1 MTTKKM
7 VIIAILSAMAVV
19 SNLLLHFPLV
29 PAVPFM
35 MYDPKDIIIVI
46 AGFIFGPLTAFGISV
61 ITSVVE
67 IFYHGGNYID
77 IFMNIISTCAFAC
90 TASFIYKK
98 MKSKKGAIIGLV
110 SGVVFSCLIMML
122 WNYIVTPGY
131 YKLPRE
137 VVVDLMLPGILPFN
151 LLKNSLNAGIA
162 LLLYKPVV
170 TILRSSNLLEQSE
183 NKGKISIGLI
193 LIGIFVILTVVM
205 ITLVINGIL

>member
-1 MTTKKM
+1 MTIKKM

-19 SNLLLHFPLV
+19 SNILLHFPLV

-46 AGFIFGPLTAFGISV
+46 GGFIFGPLIAFGISA

-98 MKSKKGAIIGLV
+98 MKNKKGAIIGLA
-110 SGVVFSCLIMML
+110 SGIIFSCAIMLL
-122 WNYIVTPGY
+122 WNYIVTPVY
-131 YKLPRE
+131 YELPRE

-151 LLKNSLNAGIA
+151 LLKNSLNAAVA

-170 TILRSSNLLEQSE
+170 TILRSSNLLEQSQ
-183 NKGKISIGLI
+183 NKGKLSVGLI
-193 LIGIFVILTVVM
+193 LIAIFVLLTVIM
-205 ITLVINGIL
+205 IILVINGIL